1 MVANK
6 TSSKKAKGT
15 RLEKYVSKRIN
26 QVLKEYGVEA
36 KRMPMSGA
44 IDGFK
49 SDIFVNLPVS
59 FGAGSVRRVKRNTSP
74 SQSRC

>member
-1 MVANK
+1 MGLYSSFGLYVFMVANK

-49 SDIFVNLPVS
+49 S
-59 FGAGSVRRVKRNTSP
+59 G
-74 SQSRC
+74 